1 MMCILIP
8 DEISEPFV
16 EISNDLTMN
25 SDAYL
30 KLLERMQCFRDEMI
44 SLRYECFNSEQLYVF
59 PCIMQTNLAFI

>member
-44 SLRYECFNSEQLYVF
+44 SLRYECFNSE
-59 PCIMQTNLAFI
+59 